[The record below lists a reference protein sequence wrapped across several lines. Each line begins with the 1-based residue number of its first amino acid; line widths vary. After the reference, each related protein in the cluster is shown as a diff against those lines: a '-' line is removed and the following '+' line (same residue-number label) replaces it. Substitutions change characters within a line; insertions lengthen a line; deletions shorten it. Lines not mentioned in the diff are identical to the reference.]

1 MNEGLYDRVEI
12 FIYHLA
18 EWIKLAVELCGVL
31 VIAWGVVASLWLY
44 ASRIFTREEQDFAAL
59 RLTLARYLIVALEF
73 QLAAD
78 IISTAIAPD
87 WDQIG
92 KLAAIATIRTV
103 LNYFLEREINA
114 EVEAVRSGD
123 RATFETRMDEAKDA
137 PAGEGRN

>member
-1 MNEGLYDRVEI
+1 MEDAGLYDLSETY
-12 FIYHLA
+12 IYHFA
-18 EWIKLAVELCGVL
+18 EWVKLAVELCGVL

-44 ASRIFTREEQDFAAL
+44 ASRIFTKREQDFAAL

-92 KLAAIATIRTV
+92 KLGAIATIRTV
-103 LNYFLEREINA
+103 LNYFLEKEIDA
-114 EVEAVRSGD
+114 EVEAIRSGD
-123 RATFETRMDEAKDA
+123 KERFESRMSDAEDSPEA
-137 PAGEGRN
+137 P

>member
-1 MNEGLYDRVEI
+1 MDDTGWYDISET
-12 FIYHLA
+12 FIYHFA
-18 EWIKLAVELCGVL
+18 EWIKLGVELCGVL

-44 ASRIFTREEQDFAAL
+44 ASRIFTRKEQDFVAL

-92 KLAAIATIRTV
+92 KLASIATIRTV
-103 LNYFLEREINA
+103 LNYFLEREIDE

-123 RATFETRMDEAKDA
+123 RETFESRMDKAKDA
-137 PAGEGRN
+137 PTDGI

>member
-1 MNEGLYDRVEI
+1 MEDAGLYAVTEQT
-12 FIYHLA
+12 IYHFA
-18 EWIKLAVELCGVL
+18 EWVKLTVELCGVL
-31 VIAWGVVASLWLY
+31 VIAWGVLVSLWLY
-44 ASRIFTREEQDFAAL
+44 ASRIFTKRQQDFAAL
-59 RLTLARYLIVALEF
+59 RLSLARYLIVALEF

-103 LNYFLEREINA
+103 LNYFLEREIDA

-123 RATFETRMDEAKDA
+123 KEAFETRLDDA
-137 PAGEGRN
+137 ADRPTD